1 MHNQCQS
8 YQNSVRADV
17 AAKLVLVRQIV
28 DEYFPRANFLA
39 EAQLTELK
47 AISRNTANNVA
58 LVTEIRD
65 MLSAA
70 RIDKNRGFYLK

>member
-1 MHNQCQS
+1 MIAQ
-8 YQNSVRADV
+8 
-17 AAKLVLVRQIV
+17 
-28 DEYFPRANFLA
+28 
-39 EAQLTELK
+39 AQLTELK
-47 AISRNTANNVA
+47 AIAKNTADNVA